1 MNARAAAYLL
11 VLTLAWPQIGLA
23 DHSPFLEQARG
34 LKATDGN
41 RLVKLA
47 RQTLI
52 GAVERGE
59 FDPNV
64 DMREKPSVAPFG
76 VFVTL
81 VKNGHVRGCYGSM
94 EPRGKTLDE
103 LVIEGAVGAARFD
116 PRTRPLSPAEL
127 NQVQIIVSI
136 VGPRVPVLTMTEVDP
151 KIHGLLVR
159 NGDRTSVLLPGE
171 AKTASWQLKRS
182 LRQAGIRPGDPR
194 EMFRFRTVTIYERV
208 GGEGK

>member
-1 MNARAAAYLL
+1 MNTRSIACLM
-11 VLTLAWPQIGLA
+11 VLMLSWPEIGQA

-34 LKATDGN
+34 VKAAEGN

-47 RQTLI
+47 RQTLV

-59 FDPNV
+59 LDPTIEP
-64 DMREKPSVAPFG
+64 REKPSVAPFG

-103 LVIEGAVGAARFD
+103 LVVEGAIGAARFD
-116 PRTRPLSPAEL
+116 PRTRPLGPAEL
-127 NQVQIIVSI
+127 HQVQIIVSI

-151 KIHGLLVR
+151 KTHGLLVR

-182 LRQAGIRPGDPR
+182 LRQAGIRRGDPR